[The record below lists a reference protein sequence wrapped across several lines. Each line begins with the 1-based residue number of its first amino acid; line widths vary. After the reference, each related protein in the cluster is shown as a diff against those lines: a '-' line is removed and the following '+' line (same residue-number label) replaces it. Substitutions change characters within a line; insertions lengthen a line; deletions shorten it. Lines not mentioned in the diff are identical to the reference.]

1 MAAYTKCN
9 VGVGPLTK
17 AINVATDSFYIA
29 LCSSSPVAA
38 TTFTA
43 GTTDLATGGGYTQG
57 GVSVTTTSSTVSGA
71 TPGVMTLILTS
82 PAAWTASGGGFTFRY
97 VLLYDSTANACLG
110 FWDYGSNVTM
120 NGTNGDT
127 FTVTLDNVNGVFQVT

>member
-17 AINVATDSFYIA
+17 AINVATDQFAIA
-29 LCSSSPVAA
+29 LCSSTPVAA

-57 GVSVTTTSSTVSGA
+57 GTNVTTTSSTVSGA

-82 PAAWTASGGGFTFRY
+82 PGAWTASGGGFTFRY
-97 VLLYDSTANACLG
+97 VLLYSVTANACVG
-110 FWDYGSNVTM
+110 FWDYGSSVVM
-120 NGTNGDT
+120 NGTNADT
-127 FTVTLDNVNGVFQVT
+127 FTFTPDNVNGVFNVT